1 MTNSIDTFKT
11 LLRSTNREGMET
23 LIKWLD
29 DSDFFTAPASTRYHS
44 CHKGGLLEHSL
55 NVYRCL
61 KEKANQPIWKE
72 VFAEI
77 GEDSLII
84 AALLHDICKANFYE
98 IEYRNKKIYS
108 EHGLKKDEAGRF
120 DWQSVPC
127 YTIND
132 QNPLGHGSKSVII
145 LQNFINLKSCELY
158 MILYHMGFSEPKE
171 TYNSLGS
178 AIKLHPEIIAIN
190 EADLEAAYLL
200 EEEN

>member
-77 GEDSLII
+77 GGDSVII

-108 EHGLKKDEAGRF
+108 ENGSKKDEAGRF

-132 QNPLGHGSKSVII
+132 QNPLGHGAKSAII
-145 LQNFINLKSCELY
+145 LQNFIKLKSCELY

-190 EADLEAAYLL
+190 EADLEATYLL